1 MRRWIIIINMN
12 TAIMS
17 VTEACSILGIRPCRL
32 RQLMRTKTIDVGRV
46 VEPQTE
52 NGNYR
57 YLIYRDKLM
66 AEIGRIDKGEYKRD
80 EANI

>member
-1 MRRWIIIINMN
+1 MQ
-12 TAIMS
+12 TAVIS
-17 VTEACSILGIRPCRL
+17 VKKASEILGVRPARL
-32 RQLMRTKTIDVGRV
+32 RYLMRTNTIDVGRV
-46 VEPQTE
+46 IEPSTA
-52 NGNYR
+52 NGNYS

>member
-1 MRRWIIIINMN
+1 MN
-12 TAIMS
+12 PAIMS
-17 VTEACSILGIRPCRL
+17 IAEACEILGVRPARL
-32 RQLMRTKTIDVGRV
+32 RHLMKTNTIDVGRV
-46 VEPQTE
+46 VEPSSE
-52 NGNYR
+52 KGNYR

>member
-1 MRRWIIIINMN
+1 MN

-17 VTEACSILGIRPCRL
+17 IAEACEILGVRPARL
-32 RQLMRTKTIDVGRV
+32 RYLMRTNAIDIGRV
-46 VEPQTE
+46 VEPSTA
-52 NGNYR
+52 NGNHG

>member
-1 MRRWIIIINMN
+1 MYQAIIS
-12 TAIMS
+12 TA
-17 VTEACSILGIRPCRL
+17 EACLILGIRPARL
-32 RQLMRTKTIDVGRV
+32 RQLMRTNTIDIGRV
-46 VEPQTE
+46 VEPSSE
-52 NGNYR
+52 NGNCS

>member
-1 MRRWIIIINMN
+1 MAKEVINHMES
-12 TAIMS
+12 AVIS
-17 VTEACSILGIRPCRL
+17 VKEACEILGVRPARL
-32 RQLMRTKTIDVGRV
+32 RYLMRTNTIDVGRV
-46 VEPQTE
+46 VEPSTA
-52 NGNYR
+52 NGNYG